1 MNVSNDT
8 PSMNYV
14 EYFTKQ
20 LPVDLA
26 SMAALRDEL
35 AVRQGALS
43 AAQDAV
49 TDRATAAAE
58 LTAARSQAAD
68 LVAIAKDREEKS
80 KAKAAELTARESAV
94 TDSIKAFDAASAER
108 GTALGLREKASD
120 TREARQQRIQADL
133 DAKAAQLSAD
143 QAALDARVQ
152 AFQDKVAALKA

>member
-20 LPVDLA
+20 LPIDLA
-26 SMAALRDEL
+26 NMAALRDEL

-68 LVAIAKDREEKS
+68 LVAVAKDREEKS
-80 KAKAAELTARESAV
+80 KANAAALTVRESAL

-120 TREARQQRIQADL
+120 TREARQQQVQANL

-143 QAALDARVQ
+143 QTALDARVQ

>member
-20 LPVDLA
+20 MPIDLA
-26 SMAALRDEL
+26 NMAALRDEL

-68 LVAIAKDREEKS
+68 LVAVAKDREEKS

-108 GTALGLREKASD
+108 GTALSLREKASD

>member
-68 LVAIAKDREEKS
+68 LVAVAKDREEKS

-133 DAKAAQLSAD
+133 DAKAAQLSVD

>member
-20 LPVDLA
+20 LPIDLA
-26 SMAALRDEL
+26 NMAALRDEL

-68 LVAIAKDREEKS
+68 LVAVAKDREEKS

-108 GTALGLREKASD
+108 NIALGLREKASD

-143 QAALDARVQ
+143 QTALDARVQ

>member
-20 LPVDLA
+20 LPIDLA

-68 LVAIAKDREEKS
+68 LVAVAKDREEKS

>member
-20 LPVDLA
+20 MPIDLA
-26 SMAALRDEL
+26 NMAALRDEL

-68 LVAIAKDREEKS
+68 LVAVAKDREEKS

>member
-1 MNVSNDT
+1 MNISNDT

-20 LPVDLA
+20 MPIDLA
-26 SMAALRDEL
+26 NMAALRDEL

-68 LVAIAKDREEKS
+68 LVAVAKDREEKS
-80 KAKAAELTARESAV
+80 KANAAALTVRESAL

-120 TREARQQRIQADL
+120 TREARQQQVQANL

>member
-68 LVAIAKDREEKS
+68 LVAVAKDREEKS
-80 KAKAAELTARESAV
+80 KAKAAELTVRESAV

>member
-68 LVAIAKDREEKS
+68 LVAVAKDREEKS

-143 QAALDARVQ
+143 QAALDSRVQ

>member
-68 LVAIAKDREEKS
+68 LVAVAKDREEKS

-108 GTALGLREKASD
+108 GTALSLREKASD

>member
-26 SMAALRDEL
+26 NMAALRDEL

-49 TDRATAAAE
+49 ADRATAAAE

-68 LVAIAKDREEKS
+68 LVAVAKDREEKS

>member
-20 LPVDLA
+20 LPIDLA

-68 LVAIAKDREEKS
+68 LVAVAKDREEKS

-120 TREARQQRIQADL
+120 IREARQQQIQSNL

>member
-68 LVAIAKDREEKS
+68 LVAVAKDREEKS

-108 GTALGLREKASD
+108 GTALSLREKASD

-143 QAALDARVQ
+143 QTALDARVQ

>member
-143 QAALDARVQ
+143 QAALDSRVQ

>member
-68 LVAIAKDREEKS
+68 LVAVAKDREEKS

>member
-68 LVAIAKDREEKS
+68 LVAVAKDREEKS
-80 KAKAAELTARESAV
+80 KANAAALTARESAV

-108 GTALGLREKASD
+108 NIALGLREKASD

-143 QAALDARVQ
+143 QTALDARVQ

>member
-26 SMAALRDEL
+26 NMAALRDEL

-68 LVAIAKDREEKS
+68 LVAVAKDREEKS
-80 KAKAAELTARESAV
+80 KAKAAELIARESAV

-108 GTALGLREKASD
+108 GTALNLREKASD

>member
-20 LPVDLA
+20 MPIDLA
-26 SMAALRDEL
+26 NMAALRDEL

-43 AAQDAV
+43 AAQNAV

-68 LVAIAKDREEKS
+68 LVAVAKDREEKS

-108 GTALGLREKASD
+108 NIALGLREKASD

-143 QAALDARVQ
+143 QTALDARVQ